1 MYFPS
6 KKKKLVAILNLI
18 ISISILVA
26 ITIITNTEF
35 ILPPFLA
42 TAATKYPD
50 PDWRMHRSIII
61 LFSYTICGLV
71 GLIFSL
77 FHLYGI
83 IMATIASF
91 IAFSI
96 CVLINIEH
104 PPAILATLLGVLERV
119 NVLYIIHPII
129 TGVIIVEGI
138 NYLLTKYVE
147 PRIK

>member
-6 KKKKLVAILNLI
+6 KRKKIIAVLNLV
-18 ISISILVA
+18 ISISILV
-26 ITIITNTEF
+26 TVTVLTKTEF

-61 LFSYTICGLV
+61 MVSYVICSAIGLA
-71 GLIFSL
+71 FSL
-77 FHLYGI
+77 LDLSGI
-83 IMATIASF
+83 VMATIASF
-91 IAFSI
+91 VSFSI
-96 CVLINIEH
+96 CVVINVEH
-104 PPAILATLLGVLERV
+104 PPAVLATFLGVLERV
-119 NVLYIIHPII
+119 KVLYIIHPIV

-138 NYLLTKYVE
+138 DYLLTKYVE